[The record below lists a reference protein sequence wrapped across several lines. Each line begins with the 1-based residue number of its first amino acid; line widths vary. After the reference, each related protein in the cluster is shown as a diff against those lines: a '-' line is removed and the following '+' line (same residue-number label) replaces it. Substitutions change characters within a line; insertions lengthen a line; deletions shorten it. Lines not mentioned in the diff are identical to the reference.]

1 MKHAA
6 AILVVAVLL
15 ALGAATFYRVA
26 APEAGASAV
35 TSGDE
40 PKPTGVTDPEVIDEQ
55 GFQAVL
61 AKHRGRPVMV
71 SFWATWCEPC
81 REEYPMVN
89 ELAREYHAR
98 GLVVVAVS
106 LDEETELEQLRKFL
120 EANQPVFANYR
131 KRPGRD
137 EEFINGVTKRWSGA
151 IPATFFYDR
160 DGKLVTQ
167 LVGEFKRPAFEA
179 ALRKILR

>member
-1 MKHAA
+1 MNRLS
-6 AILVVAVLL
+6 AILVVAVLV
-15 ALGAATFYRVA
+15 ALGAAAFYRVA
-26 APEAGASAV
+26 APEASSPAIVAA
-35 TSGDE
+35 DE
-40 PKPTGVTDPEVIDEQ
+40 LKPTGVTEPEVIDQQ
-55 GFQAVL
+55 GYRDVL
-61 AKHRGRPVMV
+61 AKLRGRPLMV
-71 SFWATWCEPC
+71 NFWATWCEPC
-81 REEYPMVN
+81 RDEYPMVN

-98 GLVVVAVS
+98 GLVVIAVS

-120 EANQPVFANYR
+120 ETNKPVFANYR

-137 EEFINGVTKRWSGA
+137 EEFINAVTQRWSGA
-151 IPATFFYDR
+151 IPATFFYDG